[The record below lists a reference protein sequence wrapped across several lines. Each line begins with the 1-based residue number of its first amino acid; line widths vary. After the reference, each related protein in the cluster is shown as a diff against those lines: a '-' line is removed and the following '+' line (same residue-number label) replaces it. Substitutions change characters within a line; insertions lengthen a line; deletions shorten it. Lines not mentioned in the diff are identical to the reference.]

1 MGYTNAAGCRFVVF
15 PYPPF
20 TFFGEIIL
28 SSSGSKSHS
37 LMSPK
42 HFVTAA
48 LMSLVLTPDPSHG
61 QQSAFLQNPDLFVGF
76 VQESADFWRGV
87 HDSVNGGFFTN
98 VSREGQLITAWGTNK
113 DVLTQSRN
121 LYAMVRAF
129 QLTGDESFLDLAES
143 AFGFMTAHGWDETNG
158 GWFSGLSS
166 GGSVLNA
173 NAFKTAFIQHYA
185 MLGPLAYAEATDD
198 STAWRWVDR
207 TMDYLN
213 DVFWDGSASR
223 KGYFDRVNRTGSF
236 RTGKSFN
243 ATVDALTTHA
253 IALWMLRGDDVY
265 RIRLEELTDNIIDRL
280 LESMDSQAIGFAEK
294 YDSNWL
300 ALVDE
305 RMTIMGHV
313 LKTAWVL
320 GRMHAILP
328 DARRL
333 EAARA
338 LADHVL
344 EKGYDHQFGG
354 LYKDYDR
361 TTGTMQLY
369 GLPDSTKAWWQ
380 MEQAFTAGLELYRL
394 TDDPSYLD
402 MADETISFFMDHFVD
417 PVYGEVYADRTR
429 RGDGIP
435 QWGDHKGNGYKAA
448 YHSVE
453 TGWYGYLYGHLA
465 LARTPATIHYRF
477 DASDAERVVTLAP
490 LENDTSMGEGYAIYS
505 VSYSGMPWTSFDAAT
520 NTLIIPPS
528 VEGVFT
534 VVFDQ
539 ANVVAVEQPSDQT
552 RTLEVWPNPTRDHIS
567 IRLGDA
573 FTGSAHLT
581 RSIQWYLID
590 ALGRTV
596 QRGDMTH
603 LSSTSPTWHLETNFL
618 ASGVY
623 TLLVTDTVQRVSKRV
638 VILK

>member
-1 MGYTNAAGCRFVVF
+1 
-15 PYPPF
+15 
-20 TFFGEIIL
+20 
-28 SSSGSKSHS
+28 
-37 LMSPK
+37 
-42 HFVTAA
+42 
-48 LMSLVLTPDPSHG
+48 
-61 QQSAFLQNPDLFVGF
+61 
-76 VQESADFWRGV
+76 
-87 HDSVNGGFFTN
+87 
-98 VSREGQLITAWGTNK
+98 
-113 DVLTQSRN
+113 
-121 LYAMVRAF
+121 
-129 QLTGDESFLDLAES
+129 
-143 AFGFMTAHGWDETNG
+143 
-158 GWFSGLSS
+158 
-166 GGSVLNA
+166 
-173 NAFKTAFIQHYA
+173 
-185 MLGPLAYAEATDD
+185 
-198 STAWRWVDR
+198 
-207 TMDYLN
+207 
-213 DVFWDGSASR
+213 
-223 KGYFDRVNRTGSF
+223 
-236 RTGKSFN
+236 
-243 ATVDALTTHA
+243 
-253 IALWMLRGDDVY
+253 
-265 RIRLEELTDNIIDRL
+265 
-280 LESMDSQAIGFAEK
+280 
-294 YDSNWL
+294 
-300 ALVDE
+300 
-305 RMTIMGHV
+305 
-313 LKTAWVL
+313 
-320 GRMHAILP
+320 
-328 DARRL
+328 
-333 EAARA
+333 
-338 LADHVL
+338 HVL

-354 LYKDYDR
+354 PYKDYDR